1 MHHCQMPCCRMLH
14 YRARTP
20 CWIWRN
26 HRSCWIWRLRF
37 RFHTRIPCSTWS
49 GSPCLTWN
57 DCPCSIWRL
66 RFPMRRCRILIPCWT
81 WTSPLA
87 GLAAGS
93 TSRRSASVSRSLAG
107 LGAAVV
113 PLAGLVRLGPLAG
126 LAPVALAR
134 LGGVVPVPAARPVGL
149 GSAWAMEG
157 KVRGERA
164 IRTFGS
170 IDNGGTTNNEK
181 NQSTMDNGKQQ

>member
-1 MHHCQMPCCRMLH
+1 M
-14 YRARTP
+14 
-20 CWIWRN
+20 
-26 HRSCWIWRLRF
+26 
-37 RFHTRIPCSTWS
+37 
-49 GSPCLTWN
+49 
-57 DCPCSIWRL
+57 
-66 RFPMRRCRILIPCWT
+66 
-81 WTSPLA
+81 
-87 GLAAGS
+87 
-93 TSRRSASVSRSLAG
+93 
-107 LGAAVV
+107 
-113 PLAGLVRLGPLAG
+113 PLAGLVCFGPLAG
-126 LAPVALAR
+126 FGVALAR